1 MWWCQHCSW
10 HCKTFLHSCNHF
22 CHTQPC
28 RIQRLHSQPLGCS
41 EMWKNHGKTLLL
53 CFWWTQISILHVAKM
68 LIICKEEQINVNLTK
83 WALTNVDQVL
93 YGHENRVS
101 ALKVSLRN
109 SLNCIACFLSSYVC
123 WRPLFSLEI
132 EHLIQISKKVKEGE
146 GDFENCWCIAK
157 RFCQTELLNFTFSL
171 GSLPLANISQIYC
184 QLNHPTIIWN
194 FYQPKYLICPYF
206 SN

>member
-10 HCKTFLHSCNHF
+10 HCTTFPVVITFAILNLVGYNDYTVNLWDALKCE
-22 CHTQPC
+22 
-28 RIQRLHSQPLGCS
+28 RITVKVYFFVFDGHKFLDF
-41 EMWKNHGKTLLL
+41 MLL
-53 CFWWTQISILHVAKM
+53 IV
-68 LIICKEEQINVNLTK
+68 CKEEQITCNLAK
-83 WALTNVDQVL
+83 WALTNVNQVL

-157 RFCQTELLNFTFSL
+157 RFCQTKFLNITFSL
-171 GSLPLANISQIYC
+171 GSPPLANISQIYC
-184 QLNHPTIIWN
+184 QLNHQTIFCN

>member
-41 EMWKNHGKTLLL
+41 EMWKNHGKTLFL
-53 CFWWTQISILHVAKM
+53 CFFYGHKFLDFM
-68 LIICKEEQINVNLTK
+68 LLIVCKEEQINWNLTK

-109 SLNCIACFLSSYVC
+109 SLNYIACFFIFLYLLKTS
-123 WRPLFSLEI
+123 LFTGDRTFVDSNI
-132 EHLIQISKKVKEGE
+132 EKSEK

-157 RFCQTELLNFTFSL
+157 RLCQAKFLNITFSP
-171 GSLPLANISQIYC
+171 GSLP
-184 QLNHPTIIWN
+184 
-194 FYQPKYLICPYF
+194 
-206 SN
+206 